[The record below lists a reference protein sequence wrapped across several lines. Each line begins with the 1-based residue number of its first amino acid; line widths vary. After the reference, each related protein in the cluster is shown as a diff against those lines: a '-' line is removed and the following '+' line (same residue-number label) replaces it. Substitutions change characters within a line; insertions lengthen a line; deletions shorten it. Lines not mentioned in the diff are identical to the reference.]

1 MHSWQHI
8 WEIQSFSGAHRR
20 LLQRQVLVDHCE
32 VALLWRVVADFASK
46 HAVPG
51 RLVKLLPLGAV
62 QYNLR
67 VVAGHVR
74 LERLLNIP
82 GVHAVPATLQAVV
95 LGARALRV
103 HILVVAG
110 AGRQLNHLLVC
121 LDVEAQ
127 RSLLVASGLSLVLA
141 NEVLLWIRFL
151 HCLRNFEVERGMLFG
166 IAHCECGHALF
177 RLVQLNIV

>member
-20 LLQRQVLVDHCE
+20 LLQRQVLVDHRE
-32 VALLWRVVADFASK
+32 VALLWRVVADLASK

-62 QYNLR
+62 QYSLR
-67 VVAGHVR
+67 IVAGDVR

-95 LGARALRV
+95 LGTRAL
-103 HILVVAG
+103 
-110 AGRQLNHLLVC
+110 
-121 LDVEAQ
+121 
-127 RSLLVASGLSLVLA
+127 
-141 NEVLLWIRFL
+141 
-151 HCLRNFEVERGMLFG
+151 
-166 IAHCECGHALF
+166 
-177 RLVQLNIV
+177 